1 MRATVLADNT
11 AAPGLPGEWGLSIYI
26 EENGKTILLDT
37 GSSALFADNADRL
50 GLSLSK
56 VDAGV
61 LSHWHYDH
69 ANGMETF
76 FARNDRAKFYLRKL
90 DGEDCYSRTLIFYK
104 HIGIPRGILGRCGE
118 RIELIEGQREL
129 CGGIW
134 LLPHSSPGLEQI
146 GRREKMYVR
155 KGRRMTPDSFSH
167 EQSLVYD
174 TDRGLVIFNS
184 CCHGGADRIIREAQQ
199 ALPGRRVHALIGGFH
214 LHNKSEEEVR
224 AMAGRLRETGVERI
238 FTGHCTG
245 ERACQ
250 TLRQELGDR
259 VKQIRTGFVLEL

>member
-1 MRATVLADNT
+1 MTVLIDN
-11 AAPGLPGEWGLSIYI
+11 AAEEPLAGEWGLSILI
-26 EENGKTILLDT
+26 NADGRNILLDT
-37 GSSALFADNADRL
+37 GESGLFARNAEYL
-50 GLSLSK
+50 GIDLGS
-56 VDAGV
+56 VDTGV
-61 LSHWHYDH
+61 LSHAHHDH
-69 ANGMETF
+69 ANGMAAF
-76 FARNDRAKFYLRKL
+76 FSLNRTAPFLVREGSCENCYGIREGQLHYIGIQQGVLEEYEKRIQYVSGVHTIADGIRLVPHRRADYSDIALRNDLYTV
-90 DGEDCYSRTLIFYK
+90 SN
-104 HIGIPRGILGRCGE
+104 GE
-118 RIELIEGQREL
+118 R
-129 CGGIW
+129 
-134 LLPHSSPGLEQI
+134 
-146 GRREKMYVR
+146 V
-155 KGRRMTPDSFSH
+155 PDDFSH

-259 VKQIRTGFVLEL
+259 VEQIRTGFVLEL